1 MRTIIA
7 GWRGVSSYNIML
19 RAIDAIRPKWMPTV
33 VISGTAPGA
42 DRLGERWAIENGVPV
57 ERFPADWDRYG
68 KRAGYLR
75 NEQMGDHAE
84 ALLALWDGNSRG
96 TKHMIDIANRK
107 RLLIYVYRI
116 DYPLSGGHGEGRQS
130 NPVGFSKPPF

>member
-7 GWRGVSSYNIML
+7 GSRGLASYNTML
-19 RAIDAIRPKWMPTV
+19 RAIDAIRPNWTPTV
-33 VISGTAPGA
+33 VVSGTAQGA
-42 DRLGERWAIENGVPV
+42 DRLGERWANENGVPV

-75 NEQMGDHAE
+75 NEQMADHAE
-84 ALLALWDGNSRG
+84 ALLALWDGKSRG

-107 RLLIYVYRI
+107 GLLIYVYRV
-116 DYPLSGGHGEGRQS
+116 D
-130 NPVGFSKPPF
+130 